1 MAKRN
6 REPKRTRRSRSNRDY
21 SDKESE
27 RNETTSRDIEE
38 RVHKNYFLNFNVNQ
52 KFKLNDTH
60 ESFTNMAMNNKT
72 KMSIIDGRAGSGK
85 TYLSVYAALQ
95 ALQKQQVEEIVYIR
109 SVVESA
115 SKGMG
120 FLPGEA
126 DEKFLPWMYPL
137 FDKLQELLDPTAA
150 KKLVEAGVIRGM
162 PVNFVR
168 GATFRN
174 ACVIIDEAQI
184 IVSILLLEILC
195 NQILVTNLDFLV
207 SLMHLMIIFLNA
219 KAYLRMNLLRWMLF
233 VVRYL
238 NILSRSWKKLI
249 KHTKAPLYLY
259 NGVLKI
265 ILTRRSSYYR

>member
-6 REPKRTRRSRSNRDY
+6 REPKRTRRSRSSRDY
-21 SDKESE
+21 NDKESE

-60 ESFTNMAMNNKT
+60 ESFTSMAMNNKT

-174 ACVIIDEAQI
+174 ACVIIDEAQN
-184 IVSILLLEILC
+184 LTKAE
-195 NQILVTNLDFLV
+195 LVT
-207 SLMHLMIIFLNA
+207 
-219 KAYLRMNLLRWMLF
+219 
-233 VVRYL
+233 
-238 NILSRSWKKLI
+238 
-249 KHTKAPLYLY
+249 
-259 NGVLKI
+259 
-265 ILTRRSSYYR
+265 ILTRIGDNCKYFVIGDTMQSDIGNKSGFPGIFNAFNDYISERKGIFTYEFTAMDVVRSEILKYIVGKLEEVN